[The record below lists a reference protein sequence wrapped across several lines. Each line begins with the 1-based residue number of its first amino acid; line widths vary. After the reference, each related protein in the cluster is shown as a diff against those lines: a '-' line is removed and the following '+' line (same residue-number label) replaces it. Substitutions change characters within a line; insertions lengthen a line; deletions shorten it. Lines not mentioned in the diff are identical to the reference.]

1 MSSYVLVLVFILGMY
16 LFYWQIAKSLAV
28 IHDLVNST
36 LTKAQ
41 TDLELAKRRIE
52 TLEAHIV
59 GTDATV

>member
-1 MSSYVLVLVFILGMY
+1 MSSYVLVSVFIVGMF
-16 LFYWQIAKSLAV
+16 LVYWQIAKSLAV

-41 TDLELAKRRIE
+41 TDLELANRRIE

-59 GTDATV
+59 ISAGEP

>member
-1 MSSYVLVLVFILGMY
+1 MSSYILVGVFLVGMY
-16 LFYWQIAKSLAV
+16 VVYWQIAKSLSV

-41 TDLELAKRRIE
+41 TDLEIANRRIE
-52 TLEAHIV
+52 VLETHIV

>member
-1 MSSYVLVLVFILGMY
+1 MSSYILVLAVIVGMY
-16 LFYWQIAKSLAV
+16 LMYWQIAKSLSV

-41 TDLELAKRRIE
+41 TDLELANRRIE

-59 GTDATV
+59 GTDAAA